1 MSEDRNLG
9 TATVA
14 DAIEMLRTGGVDLQG
29 ELSNIR
35 SAYIDISDELEA
47 AGYTEIGFNSDDL
60 AAAIRAE
67 IA

>member
-1 MSEDRNLG
+1 MK
-9 TATVA
+9 ATVA
-14 DAIEMLRTGGVDLQG
+14 DAIEILRISSLYFRG

-35 SAYIDISDELEA
+35 SAYINISDELEA

-67 IA
+67 LTKENDL